1 MRSPTTDRFWTLG
14 LTSAAKPFSTNL
26 ASQGISELEQA
37 QLEVLLLLLQG
48 PAALGVHGPPV
59 PHSCGGAGH
68 CGPYG
73 LWHFGLRIKIGE
85 KVDGGVAGLPVS

>member
-1 MRSPTTDRFWTLG
+1 MEFLSWSSSVG
-14 LTSAAKPFSTNL
+14 GALTAAP
-26 ASQGISELEQA
+26 G
-37 QLEVLLLLLQG
+37 QG
-48 PAALGVHGPPV
+48 PAALGVHGPPLL
-59 PHSCGGAGH
+59 HGSGGAGH